1 MWVLL
6 PRAALRLPWAVFFR
20 AFSPTRPFNP
30 THNLPM
36 DTSMYVMKLNE
47 HISGSK
53 CGKEVSSEDFTK
65 SFTR

>member
-1 MWVLL
+1 
-6 PRAALRLPWAVFFR
+6 
-20 AFSPTRPFNP
+20 
-30 THNLPM
+30 M